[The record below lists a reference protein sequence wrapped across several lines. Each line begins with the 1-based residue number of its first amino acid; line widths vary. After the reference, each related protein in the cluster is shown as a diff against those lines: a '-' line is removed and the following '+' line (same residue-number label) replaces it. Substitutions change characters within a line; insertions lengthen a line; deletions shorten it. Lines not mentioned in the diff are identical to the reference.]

1 MIRLPEVL
9 MVKVLYNLNEKDVI
23 KFFIS
28 SQEEALKKEY
38 LKNTKEY
45 LLKTQDIDWK
55 KPDKAILFFKLA
67 KSEDITPQDI
77 VKIINGFNLDNGAS
91 KVQVLKALASNK
103 ELFKTLSPEH
113 KEEIVNFVIFPIGM
127 SDQEKNNNE
136 PEVDRNQKEIAEI
149 LGISGIYNAVA
160 VSIGC
165 GSECVIS

>member
-1 MIRLPEVL
+1 M
-9 MVKVLYNLNEKDVI
+9 
-23 KFFIS
+23 
-28 SQEEALKKEY
+28 
-38 LKNTKEY
+38 
-45 LLKTQDIDWK
+45 
-55 KPDKAILFFKLA
+55 
-67 KSEDITPQDI
+67 
-77 VKIINGFNLDNGAS
+77 
-91 KVQVLKALASNK
+91 QVLKALASNK

>member
-113 KEEIVNFVIFPIGM
+113 KEEIVNFVIFPMGM
-127 SDQEKNNNE
+127 SPQEEENNE
-136 PEVDRNQKEIAEI
+136 PEVDRNQKKIAEI
-149 LGISGIYNAVA
+149 LGISAVFNAVT

-165 GSECVIS
+165 GSKCVIS

>member
-1 MIRLPEVL
+1 MKELPEVL
-9 MVKVLYNLNEKDVI
+9 MVKVLQNLDEKDVI
-23 KFFIS
+23 KFFICS
-28 SQEEALKKEY
+28 KEEDVKREY

-45 LLKTQDIDWK
+45 LLTTQDRDWEK
-55 KPDKAILFFKLA
+55 KGKAILFFKLA

-113 KEEIVNFVIFPIGM
+113 KEEIVNFVIFPMGM
-127 SDQEKNNNE
+127 SPQEEENNE

-149 LGISGIYNAVA
+149 LGISGISNAVA
-160 VSIGC
+160 VYIGC